1 MNPTPKGAAEIA
13 ASRPSVFNEAWTDV
27 YDDTVHSTVRTASGQ
42 YVFAEGSPYVREY
55 IIGLHNKGI
64 RIREEP
70 AEEVK
75 RVY

>member
-1 MNPTPKGAAEIA
+1 MNPTPKGAAEITA
-13 ASRPSVFNEAWTDV
+13 IRLSVFDEVWTDV
-27 YDDTVHSTVRTASGQ
+27 YDGIGHSTVRTASGQ
-42 YVFAEGSPYVREY
+42 YVFTEGSPYVREY